1 MNALDA
7 RRDSVPVPSEAPDL
21 MADTADVGD
30 ELLVF
35 RVGGERFAMRVDAV
49 EAVSELPGVNRLPT
63 MPPHMLGVCELRG
76 SLVPVYSPA
85 GALNVPLGAPAV
97 AIIAWVGR
105 TETDA
110 GRRVAIAVDEAAGVT
125 TTHAARWGGIGGAP
139 GSDGFVRGVSAFGTE
154 LTTLIHAGEFLA
166 ACTVGRSGS
175 AEEAA

>member
-1 MNALDA
+1 
-7 RRDSVPVPSEAPDL
+7 
-21 MADTADVGD
+21 
-30 ELLVF
+30 
-35 RVGGERFAMRVDAV
+35 
-49 EAVSELPGVNRLPT
+49 

-85 GALNVPLGAPAV
+85 AALNVALGAPAV

-105 TETDA
+105 TDVDA

-154 LTTLIHAGEFLA
+154 LTTLVHAGEFLV
-166 ACTVGRSGS
+166 ACTAGR
-175 AEEAA
+175 ADTTEEAS